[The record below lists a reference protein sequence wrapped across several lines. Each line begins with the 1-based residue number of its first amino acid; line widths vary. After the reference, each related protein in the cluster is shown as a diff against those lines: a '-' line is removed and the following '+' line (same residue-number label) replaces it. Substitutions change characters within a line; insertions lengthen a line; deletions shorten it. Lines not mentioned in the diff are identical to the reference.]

1 MISLTQKEI
10 EDKINRFNWNFK
22 VGDNIKYNL
31 DEIFYL
37 YKIKEEFCSNTKE
50 KSFLNKHISITIVA
64 IIEVIFHDFI
74 VRLSEATNHFPA
86 IIDDKK
92 RNEIKKY
99 INGGKIHF
107 HSKRIGIKLLRI
119 RNYSLSQIF
128 KILQK
133 FELLEQKDSPIY
145 QTLEKVTHFRN
156 RIHIYNWFDNFEI
169 NEKDVFTEKRLDELE
184 KVLVYVISVME
195 VKYARP

>member
-1 MISLTQKEI
+1 
-10 EDKINRFNWNFK
+10 
-22 VGDNIKYNL
+22 
-31 DEIFYL
+31 
-37 YKIKEEFCSNTKE
+37 
-50 KSFLNKHISITIVA
+50 
-64 IIEVIFHDFI
+64 
-74 VRLSEATNHFPA
+74 
-86 IIDDKK
+86 
-92 RNEIKKY
+92 Y